1 MFPVL
6 FIPSF
11 PPLFPCHCSGC
22 CFIFCVIIC
31 VIIPLVFPFPVRQLV
46 TMVKYCVWLLSSY
59 WIPSVLEDPEVSLT
73 RWISDLI
80 TLNTSRFACITQCK
94 QDDIWKV
101 WWASNLYPHRHV
113 WFMNSELRVS
123 LGHGLINTGRW
134 AHVTLWQILLTSHT
148 NSSNSLQHTSQQIQ
162 FQ

>member
-11 PPLFPCHCSGC
+11 PPLCPCNCGDC
-22 CFIFCVIIC
+22 RFILRT
-31 VIIPLVFPFPVRQLV
+31 IIPSAFPFPVRQLA
-46 TMVKYCVWLLSSY
+46 TTVKGHVWLLSRY
-59 WIPSVLEDPEVSLT
+59 WILSVLEDPEVSLT
-73 RWISDLI
+73 RWISDI
-80 TLNTSRFACITQCK
+80 STLNTSGFACITQGK

-113 WFMNSELRVS
+113 WLMDSELRGS

-134 AHVTLWQILLTSHT
+134 AQITLWQILFTSYT
-148 NSSNSLQHTSQQIQ
+148 NSSNSLQHTSQQI
-162 FQ
+162 